1 MSTWNKLSVVMMI
14 IMILSIF
21 RNHKQSGVKRNL
33 ALAKTANEL
42 WYYSVWFSCH

>member
-14 IMILSIF
+14 MMLSIF